1 MPKTK
6 LSVVGEKK
14 PSADRASGNHKTWVA
29 ETDGVPENNLDAQD
43 SVVIRFSGDSGDGMQ
58 LTGTQFTNTSAILG
72 NDVSTFP
79 DFPAEIR
86 APVGTVAG
94 LSGFQVNFSSNEVY
108 TAGDAPMVLV
118 AMNPAALKANLGDL
132 EPGGIIIVNTDAFT
146 RNNLRK
152 AGYEMNP
159 LDDDSLSSYEIHRVP
174 LTTLNRSALQDIE
187 GLTNHQKDLCKNS
200 FALGLT
206 YWMFDR
212 PLEQTLGFF
221 EQKFAKR
228 PTVIEANTRSLKAG
242 YYFGE
247 TTEAFQS
254 RVSVPRRT
262 VLDPGTYRRVTG
274 NEALVMGLVTASKKA
289 RRHLVYASYPITPA
303 STILEELAALKNF
316 GVRTFQA
323 EDEIAAIGAAI
334 GAAFGGA
341 LAVTASS
348 GPGIALKSEGMNLAV
363 VLELPM
369 VIIDIQRGGPSTG
382 LPTKTE
388 QTDLLQ
394 VLFGRNGESPIP
406 VLAASTPS
414 DCFETAI
421 DACRIAIRS
430 MTPVVLVSDGYLATG
445 SEPWKIPDPS
455 SIERIKIEK
464 LKDPSGYQPYAR
476 SDATL
481 ARSWVTPGT
490 AGFEHRI
497 GGLGKQDVTGNVSY
511 LPEDHEHMVRMRHA
525 KVARVADFIPD
536 VEVFGP
542 ERGELLVLG
551 WGGTFGPIRAAV
563 ERTQGEGKSVASA
576 HLRHLNPFP
585 KNLGEVLD
593 SYDRVLLPE
602 LNLGQLA
609 MLIRA
614 AYNVQVESYNKVQG
628 QPFKIGE
635 IEEQIRQLLG

>member
-1 MPKTK
+1 MPEPK
-6 LSVVGEKK
+6 LSIAGEK
-14 PSADRASGNHKTWVA
+14 PSAHRASGNHKTPVT
-29 ETDGVPENNLDAQD
+29 EGDGAPKNNLDTKE

-58 LTGTQFTNTSAILG
+58 LTGTLFTNTSAILG

-94 LSGFQVNFSSNEVY
+94 LSGFQVNFSSSEIY

-132 EPGGIIIVNTDAFT
+132 DRGGIIIVNTDAFS

-159 LDDDSLSSYEIHRVP
+159 LDDDTLSSYEIHRVP

-187 GLTNHQKDLCKNS
+187 GLTNQQKDLCKNS

-212 PLEQTLGFF
+212 PLDQTLGFF
-221 EQKFAKR
+221 EEKFAKR

-247 TTEAFQS
+247 TTEAFQG
-254 RVSVPRRT
+254 RVRVPRRT

-274 NEALVMGLVTASKKA
+274 NEALVMGLVTASRKA
-289 RRHLVYASYPITPA
+289 RLDLVYASYPITPA
-303 STILEELAALKNF
+303 SSVLEELAGLKHF

-323 EDEIAAIGAAI
+323 EDEIAAMGAAI

-369 VIIDIQRGGPSTG
+369 VIIDVQRGGPSTG

-388 QTDLLQ
+388 QSDLLQ

-421 DACRIAIRS
+421 EACRIAIRS
-430 MTPVVLVSDGYLATG
+430 MTPVVLISDGYLATG

-455 SIERIKIEK
+455 AIARIKIEK

-476 SDATL
+476 ADGTL
-481 ARSWVTPGT
+481 ARSWVSPGT

-525 KVARVADFIPD
+525 KVARIADFIPD

-542 ERGELLVLG
+542 ERGDLLVLG

-563 ERTQGEGKSVASA
+563 ERVQGEGKSVASA

-585 KNLGEVLD
+585 KNLGEVLE
-593 SYDRVLLPE
+593 SYDHVLLPE
-602 LNLGQLA
+602 LNLGQLS

-614 AYNVQVESYNKVQG
+614 AYNVQVEAYNKVQG
-628 QPFKIGE
+628 QPFKISE
-635 IEEQIRQLLG
+635 IEEQIRRLVG

>member
-1 MPKTK
+1 MPEPK
-6 LSVVGEKK
+6 LSIAGEK
-14 PSADRASGNHKTWVA
+14 PSGDRASGNHKTSVTA
-29 ETDGVPENNLDAQD
+29 PDGVSENNLDTQD

-58 LTGTQFTNTSAILG
+58 LTGTLFTNTSAILG

-94 LSGFQVNFSSNEVY
+94 LSGFQVNFSSSEVY
-108 TAGDAPMVLV
+108 TAGDVPMVLV

-132 EPGGIIIVNTDAFT
+132 DPGGVIIVNTDAFS

-152 AGYEMNP
+152 AGYENNP
-159 LDDDSLSSYEIHRVP
+159 LDDDTLSSYEIHRVP
-174 LTTLNRSALQDIE
+174 LTTLNRGALQDIE
-187 GLTNHQKDLCKNS
+187 GLTNQQKDLCKNS

-212 PLEQTLGFF
+212 PLDQTLGFF
-221 EQKFAKR
+221 EEKFAKR

-254 RVSVPRRT
+254 RVSVPRST

-274 NEALVMGLVTASKKA
+274 NEALVMGLVTASKKS
-289 RRHLVYASYPITPA
+289 RRDLVYASYPITPA
-303 STILEELAALKNF
+303 STVLEELAALKHF

-323 EDEIAAIGAAI
+323 EDEIAAMGAVI

-406 VLAASTPS
+406 VLAASSPS

-421 DACRIAIRS
+421 EACRIAIRS
-430 MTPVVLVSDGYLATG
+430 MTPVVLVSDGYIATG

-455 SIERIKIEK
+455 SIARIKIEK

-476 SDATL
+476 SDVTL
-481 ARSWVTPGT
+481 ARSWVSPGT

-497 GGLGKQDVTGNVSY
+497 GGLGKEDVTGNVSY
-511 LPEDHEHMVRMRHA
+511 LPEDHENIVRMRHA
-525 KVARVADFIPD
+525 KVARIADFIPD

-542 ERGELLVLG
+542 ERGDLLVLG

-563 ERTQGEGKSVASA
+563 ERVQGEGKSVASA

-585 KNLGEVLD
+585 KNLGRVLE

-602 LNLGQLA
+602 LNLGQLS

-614 AYNVQVESYNKVQG
+614 AYNVQVEAQNKVQG
-628 QPFKIGE
+628 QPFKISE
-635 IEEQIRQLLG
+635 IEEQIRRLVG